1 MVVGLASANAIGA
14 ITTKFAGSIG
24 PHDVV
29 VASDLATG
37 QSFPPSTPDFSTIKN
52 VLHDIAEI
60 TVLFKMTCIF
70 ISISI
75 TF

>member
-29 VASDLATG
+29 DASDLVAG
-37 QSFPPSTPDFSTIKN
+37 QSFSPGTPDFFTIKD

-60 TVLFKMTCIF
+60 LLKVELNINNCTL
-70 ISISI
+70 
-75 TF
+75 